1 MIRTLEFGNLS
12 EWWFILLPIMIGVL
26 IAYGVRKKNRILKTL
41 NLNGLGR
48 RSIIKWLLLG
58 FGLSLVFVS
67 LLEPRRE
74 VGVTEVKGDGLDIY
88 VLIDTSKS
96 MLATDIMPSRID
108 RAKKV
113 VEELMNGLGG
123 DRVGFI
129 PYASSAYIQMPLTD
143 DYNLASMFLSVID
156 TDLIGGGGTD
166 VSQAISLA
174 IDSFG
179 EAGSQSQVLLIL
191 SDGEEHDI
199 NMNKIEDII
208 KKSDVRIY
216 TVGIGTEEGSLI
228 PVISSDGQ
236 SVIDYKKDDKGDL
249 IMTRLDPGLLS
260 ELSNLSNG
268 RYYNSSPSISEVNNL
283 LLDFEGL
290 ERDETTTRK
299 VKEYQQLF
307 QWSLGLGL
315 FLIMLL

>member
-129 PYASSAYIQMPLTD
+129 PYASSAYIQMPPLTD

-236 SVIDYKKDDKGDL
+236 SVIDYKKK
-249 IMTRLDPGLLS
+249 
-260 ELSNLSNG
+260 
-268 RYYNSSPSISEVNNL
+268 
-283 LLDFEGL
+283 
-290 ERDETTTRK
+290 TTR
-299 VKEYQQLF
+299 VT
-307 QWSLGLGL
+307 
-315 FLIMLL
+315 